1 MNSISRCLALA
12 LAVLLS
18 ACGGGS
24 LPSEDGNLRL
34 VNATSEFPSLDLF
47 QTNSAFITGVTPLSA
62 SGFAGLKNGNY
73 SVDVRATGSGTAL
86 VTTSVSLAK
95 KDFQTVVAYS
105 NAGSL
110 ALAVLSDKES
120 DPSSGNA
127 KIRLF
132 NAASGDTGGLDV
144 YLTTAAC
151 STIASSGSAPFAAN
165 LSGLQATFTQV
176 TASTTPYHV

>member
-12 LAVLLS
+12 LAVLLG

-47 QTNSAFITGVTPLSA
+47 QTNGAFITAVTPLSA
-62 SGFAGLKNGNY
+62 SGFAGLQNGNY

-95 KDFQTVVAYS
+95 KDFQTVVA
-105 NAGSL
+105 
-110 ALAVLSDKES
+110 
-120 DPSSGNA
+120 
-127 KIRLF
+127 
-132 NAASGDTGGLDV
+132 
-144 YLTTAAC
+144 
-151 STIASSGSAPFAAN
+151 
-165 LSGLQATFTQV
+165 
-176 TASTTPYHV
+176 